1 MKRSRALAFPCSFV
15 LILGIISLNIA
26 LTHAQPSV
34 SFRLEQVAWGTSTAN
49 PAEVEPGDTN
59 APLTVDVRNLSNET
73 LKGVY
78 GTLQLN
84 QTGPFIDYV
93 TGTFNTTATGVPLQA
108 GDIFNQTGEIQPAGS
123 FALTFRLNII
133 RNATPGYYSYPLLIE
148 YLVKSN
154 STWLQGKPKTLQIT
168 ILLPNRPPTIDAF
181 TPSAVAVAVQV
192 GSSLNFS
199 VKCSDPDNDA
209 INYEWKLDAGL
220 VSNTT
225 KYFYAPSDQDVGV
238 HTLIL
243 TTSDGRLASSQTW
256 TITVT
261 AVSVSHF
268 LVSSNYITAG
278 FDNQL
283 NVTIRNNLWTGTV
296 EVSLAIPQPFIIR
309 GNQSWT
315 FESMEPSR
323 NLSIT
328 PRIYAPAAAIGST
341 SSGALTVSYSDVH
354 GQAYTDTYNVGL
366 VVQGYVKLVVYD
378 LVLNPQPVANGSE
391 VSITATV
398 LNTGNV
404 IANYANASLQST
416 PILGLS
422 RESSTYVGDIELNSP
437 VPFTI
442 VAKVKSDVQNG
453 TYPLT
458 ISLVYE
464 DDQYRQHVLN
474 VTAHI
479 MVATGTTPPP
489 SSDGTSGILL
499 FLSNGGWTILVIVA
513 AGIILLV
520 LYVRRLSRAKQMT
533 KSA

>member
-1 MKRSRALAFPCSFV
+1 MKHSRALAFLCSFA
-15 LILGIISLNIA
+15 LILGIISLNVTLIR
-26 LTHAQPSV
+26 AQPSV
-34 SFRLEQVAWGTSTAN
+34 LFRVEQVAWGTSTAN

-78 GTLQLN
+78 GTLQLS
-84 QTGPFIDYV
+84 QTGPFIDHV
-93 TGTFNTTATGVPLQA
+93 TGTFNATATGIPLQA

-123 FALTFRLNII
+123 FALTFRLNIV
-133 RNATPGYYSYPLLIE
+133 RMATPGYYSCPLLIE

-154 STWLQGKPKTLQIT
+154 STWLQGELKTLQIT

-181 TPSAVAVAVQV
+181 TPSAAAVAVQA
-192 GSSLNFS
+192 GTSLDFS

-209 INYEWKLDAGL
+209 ISYEWKLDAAQ

-225 KYFYAPSDQDVGV
+225 KYVYTPSDQDVGV
-238 HTLIL
+238 HTLVL
-243 TTSDGRLASSQTW
+243 TTSDGRLTSSQTW
-256 TITVT
+256 TITVA
-261 AVSVSHF
+261 AVPVSHF
-268 LVSSNYITAG
+268 LLSSNYITAG

-283 NVTIRNNLWTGTV
+283 NVTVRNNLWTGTV
-296 EVSLAIPQPFIIR
+296 EVSLAIPQPLIIR
-309 GNQSWT
+309 GNQSWI

-328 PRIYAPAAAIGST
+328 SRIYAPAAAIGST
-341 SSGALTVSYSDVH
+341 FSGALTVSYSDAH
-354 GQAYTDTYNVGL
+354 GQTYTDTYSVGL

-378 LVLNPQPVANGSE
+378 LILNPQPVANGSE
-391 VSITATV
+391 VSITATL

-416 PILGLS
+416 DILGLS

-442 VAKVKSDVQNG
+442 VARVKSNVQNG

-458 ISLVYE
+458 ISLAYE

-474 VTAHI
+474 VTANI
-479 MVATGTTPPP
+479 VVATSTTPPP
-489 SSDGTSGILL
+489 SSDGRSDILL
-499 FLSNGGWTILVIVA
+499 FLSNGGWTVLVIVA
-513 AGIILLV
+513 AGTILLL